1 MNREEMIK
9 TIRDLVGHKMAFDEQ
24 WKTDA
29 KMTYRVTIGE
39 DRPVCAV
46 TKKYIYL
53 GCKCYVKTVWENDDI
68 LVSSIRRIPV
78 YGSLYGDITS
88 KVELDSLCTKDLE
101 AVYAAVLEY
110 FEWQINRIAGLQQQL
125 DECLKFQM
133 KYNKVIKK

>member
-9 TIRDLVGHKMAFDEQ
+9 TIRDLVGGKMVFDEN
-24 WKTDA
+24 WNV
-29 KMTYRVTIGE
+29 RVSVGE

-68 LVSSIRRIPV
+68 LVSAIQRVPV
-78 YGSLYGDITS
+78 CGSLYGDITS
-88 KVELDSLCTKDLE
+88 KVELDSLCTRDLE
-101 AVYAAVLEY
+101 AVYDAVLEY

-125 DECLKFQM
+125 DECLKFRM
-133 KYNKVIKK
+133 KYNKVMKK

>member
-1 MNREEMIK
+1 MNREERIK
-9 TIRDLVGHKMAFDEQ
+9 TIRDLVGGKMVFDEN
-24 WKTDA
+24 WNV
-29 KMTYRVTIGE
+29 RVSVGD

-68 LVSSIRRIPV
+68 LVSVIRRIPV
-78 YGSLYGDITS
+78 CGSLYGDITS
-88 KVELDSLCTKDLE
+88 KVELDSLCTRDLE

-125 DECLKFQM
+125 DECLKFRT
-133 KYNKVIKK
+133 KYNKVMKK

>member
-9 TIRDLVGHKMAFDEQ
+9 TIRDLAGGKMIFDEN
-24 WKTDA
+24 WNV
-29 KMTYRVTIGE
+29 RVSVGD

-68 LVSSIRRIPV
+68 LVSAIRRVPV
-78 YGSLYGDITS
+78 CGSLYGDITS
-88 KVELDSLCTKDLE
+88 KVELDSLCTRDLE

-125 DECLKFQM
+125 DECLKFTM
-133 KYNKVIKK
+133 KYNKVMKK

>member
-9 TIRDLVGHKMAFDEQ
+9 TIRDLAGGKMIFDEN
-24 WKTDA
+24 WNV
-29 KMTYRVTIGE
+29 RVSVGD

-53 GCKCYVKTVWENDDI
+53 GYKCYVKTVWQYDDI
-68 LVSSIRRIPV
+68 LGSAIRRVPV
-78 YGSLYGDITS
+78 SGSLYGDITS
-88 KVELDSLCTKDLE
+88 KVELDSLCTRDLE

-125 DECLKFQM
+125 DECLKFRT
-133 KYNKVIKK
+133 KYNKVMKK

>member
-9 TIRDLVGHKMAFDEQ
+9 TIRDLAGGKMVFDEN
-24 WKTDA
+24 WNV
-29 KMTYRVTIGE
+29 RVSVGD

-68 LVSSIRRIPV
+68 LVSVIRRIPV
-78 YGSLYGDITS
+78 CGSLYGDIKS
-88 KVELDSLCTKDLE
+88 KVELDSLCTRDLE

-125 DECLKFQM
+125 DECLKFLM
-133 KYNKVIKK
+133 KYNKVMKK

>member
-9 TIRDLVGHKMAFDEQ
+9 TIRDLAGGKMVFDEN
-24 WKTDA
+24 WNV
-29 KMTYRVTIGE
+29 RVSVGD

-53 GCKCYVKTVWENDDI
+53 GCQCYVKPVWENDDI
-68 LVSSIRRIPV
+68 LVSAIRRIPV
-78 YGSLYGDITS
+78 CGSLYGDITS
-88 KVELDSLCTKDLE
+88 KVELDSLCTRDLE

-125 DECLKFQM
+125 DECLKFRT
-133 KYNKVIKK
+133 KYNKVMKK

>member
-9 TIRDLVGHKMAFDEQ
+9 TIRDLAGGKMIFDEN
-24 WKTDA
+24 WNV
-29 KMTYRVTIGE
+29 RVSVGD

-68 LVSSIRRIPV
+68 LVSAIRRVPV
-78 YGSLYGDITS
+78 CGSLYGDITS
-88 KVELDSLCTKDLE
+88 KVELDSLCTRDLE

-110 FEWQINRIAGLQQQL
+110 FEWQINRIVGLQQQL
-125 DECLKFQM
+125 DECLKFRM
-133 KYNKVIKK
+133 KYNKVMKK